1 MYDFLFSGELSIA
14 AVLFRFFIS
23 FLLSGIIGFERS
35 RHGRPAGL
43 RTHIIVCLGS
53 TMTALIG
60 QYTCL
65 VMGFSS
71 DPMRVSAQVI
81 SGIGFLGAG
90 TILIRGRNH
99 VTGLTTAAGL
109 WTTACIGIAT
119 GLGFYSG
126 AVICAIIFFLSAG
139 ALTRVETIGK
149 NGKNIIR
156 VYLECDDASVTNAVL
171 DILTGPEYGLYAV
184 EITPPRT
191 GIANHLGIEAIM
203 PIPKN
208 SDRKELVDGLAQ
220 NDHILFAVE
229 TV

>member
-1 MYDFLFSGELSIA
+1 MYDFFFGGELSTA
-14 AVLFRFFIS
+14 TVLLRFFIA

-65 VMGFSS
+65 VLGFTS

-119 GLGFYSG
+119 GLGFYAG
-126 AVICAIIFFLSAG
+126 AVICAVIFFLSAG

-156 VYLECDDASVTNAVL
+156 IYLECDDASVTNAVL
-171 DILTGPEYGLYAV
+171 NVLTGPDYGLYAV

-191 GIANHLGIEAIM
+191 GISNHLGIEAIM

-208 SDRKELVDGLAQ
+208 SDRKKLVDSLAQ

>member
-1 MYDFLFSGELSIA
+1 MHDFLFSGELSIA

-208 SDRKELVDGLAQ
+208 SDRKELVDSLAK

>member
-1 MYDFLFSGELSIA
+1 MHDFIFSGELSIA

-171 DILTGPEYGLYAV
+171 DILTGPDYGLYAV

>member
-1 MYDFLFSGELSIA
+1 MYDFIFSGELSIA

-65 VMGFSS
+65 VMGLSS

-171 DILTGPEYGLYAV
+171 NILTGPEYGLYAV

-208 SDRKELVDGLAQ
+208 SDRKELVDGLAK

>member
-1 MYDFLFSGELSIA
+1 MYDFFFGGELSTA
-14 AVLFRFFIS
+14 TVLLRFFIA

-119 GLGFYSG
+119 GLGFYAG
-126 AVICAIIFFLSAG
+126 AVICAVIFFFAAG

-171 DILTGPEYGLYAV
+171 NVLTGPDYGLYAV

-191 GIANHLGIEAIM
+191 GISNHLGIEAIM

-208 SDRKELVDGLAQ
+208 SDRKELVDSLAQ

>member
-1 MYDFLFSGELSIA
+1 MHDFIFSGELSIA

-208 SDRKELVDGLAQ
+208 SDRKELVDGLAK

>member
-1 MYDFLFSGELSIA
+1 MHDFLFSGELSIA

>member
-1 MYDFLFSGELSIA
+1 MHDFLFSGELSIA

-171 DILTGPEYGLYAV
+171 DILTGPDYGLYAV

>member
-1 MYDFLFSGELSIA
+1 MHDFLFSGELSIA

-99 VTGLTTAAGL
+99 VTGLTTAAG
-109 WTTACIGIAT
+109 I
-119 GLGFYSG
+119 Y
-126 AVICAIIFFLSAG
+126 
-139 ALTRVETIGK
+139 LT
-149 NGKNIIR
+149 
-156 VYLECDDASVTNAVL
+156 
-171 DILTGPEYGLYAV
+171 
-184 EITPPRT
+184 
-191 GIANHLGIEAIM
+191 
-203 PIPKN
+203 
-208 SDRKELVDGLAQ
+208 
-220 NDHILFAVE
+220 
-229 TV
+229 

>member
-1 MYDFLFSGELSIA
+1 MHDFLFSGELSIA

-171 DILTGPEYGLYAV
+171 DILTGPDYGLYAV
-184 EITPPRT
+184 EITSPRT

>member
-156 VYLECDDASVTNAVL
+156 VYLECDDASVTNSVL
-171 DILTGPEYGLYAV
+171 DILTGPDYGLYAV